1 MSNRNE
7 LAFTPEYVESLE
19 DGQVFVFGS
28 NLVGCHSGGAAAV
41 AMQRFGAVWG
51 QAEGPQGRCYAI
63 PVDIRG
69 EAVGNVSDYL
79 KRHVDKFLDYAKSH
93 REHVFLVLRI
103 GCGAAGF
110 DDVFMATFFKDAL
123 DMDNVILPRSFVK
136 ALKRDDKK
144 EQANGIQRV
153 YNLIIIDE
161 SGSMT
166 AIAKQAV
173 SGLNETFQTI
183 CNAQKEHR
191 EQQHYITLVTF
202 NSARIWTILKR
213 MPVQEDKVL
222 KWTDYRPSD
231 CTPLFDAMGRSLNE
245 LKNHVEDDDVVL
257 VTIITDGYEN
267 ASREYSGRQIKNLVA
282 ELKARGW
289 VFAYIGTNQDVDAVA
304 DDLGIRSRMSYE
316 YSDTGACEMFE
327 KERRSKDV
335 FFSRLSREGRMFMRK
350 DDYDYF
356 EEEQE
361 TPGKEAEITGN
372 ADIET
377 HSTDNGQETHGNEQ
391 SESTPEQDAT
401 YGNANQETAGDNIG
415 LWGKIKNYIKG

>member
-1 MSNRNE
+1 MKNRNE
-7 LAFTPEYVESLE
+7 LAYTPEYVERLE
-19 DGQVFVFGS
+19 EGQVFVFGS
-28 NLVGCHSGGAAAV
+28 NLIGCHSGGAAAM

-51 QAEGPQGRCYAI
+51 KAEGPQGRCYAI

-79 KRHVDKFLDYAKSH
+79 NRHIGKFLDYAKAH
-93 REHVFLVLRI
+93 RELVFIVPRI

-110 DDVFMATFFKDAL
+110 DDNFMAPFFKDAL
-123 DMDNVILPRSFVK
+123 DMDNVILPMSFVK

-144 EQANGIQRV
+144 KQANGTQRV

-183 CNAQKEHR
+183 CNAQKEHQ
-191 EQQHYITLVTF
+191 EQRHYITLVTF
-202 NSARIWTILKR
+202 NSARIRTVMNRL
-213 MPVQEDKVL
+213 PVEEDKNL
-222 KWTDYRPSD
+222 KWTDYHPD
-231 CTPLFDAMGRSLNE
+231 NCTPLFDAMGRSLNE
-245 LKNHVEDDDVVL
+245 LKNHVDEEDVVL

-267 ASREYSGRQIKNLVA
+267 ASREYSGRHIKNLVA
-282 ELKARGW
+282 DLKARGW

-304 DDLGIRSRMSYE
+304 DDMGIRSRMSYE

-335 FFSRLSREGRMFMRK
+335 FFSRLSREGRMFMMK
-350 DDYDYF
+350 DDFDYF

-361 TPGKEAEITGN
+361 TPEKEACITGN
-372 ADIET
+372 ADTGT
-377 HSTDNGQETHGNEQ
+377 HSTDNSQETHGKEQ
-391 SESTPEQDAT
+391 SGSTSEQDAT
-401 YGNANQETAGDNIG
+401 DGNANQETAGDNMG